1 MATKKSVKE
10 RIPGVLFTV
19 SNPSKLTPA
28 GHALLRLFDEF
39 SQKLASVD
47 NSENICSDIQ
57 PDVPGDTSVSDEISR
72 ELAALN
78 ATKKSFK
85 FMGEV
90 SRGMGLIT
98 LPKGTRP
105 SEFLESLLSG
115 ALPASPPMFISRV
128 IPEDYVCAPNS
139 QSFESVILPILKR
152 RFDSFTDSVTWK
164 LVYEKHGLT
173 NLTREAL
180 IEMVH
185 AVINEKH
192 EVSVHEPE
200 VTILVHLTIHSC
212 GVAIVSKFEELSEFN
227 LRKLIIRRQNEANS
241 VVL

>member
-10 RIPGVLFTV
+10 RIPGVVFTV

-28 GHALLRLFDEF
+28 GNALLRLFDEF
-39 SQKLASVD
+39 SQKMTPGDA
-47 NSENICSDIQ
+47 SENKCSDINL
-57 PDVPGDTSVSDEISR
+57 DVAAETSVSDEISR

-78 ATKKSFK
+78 ANKKSFK
-85 FMGEV
+85 YMGEV

-105 SEFLESLLSG
+105 SEFLESLLSA
-115 ALPASPPMFISRV
+115 ALPATPPMFISRV
-128 IPEDYVCAPNS
+128 IPVDYVCAPNV

-152 RFDSFTDSVTWK
+152 RFDSFTESVTWK

-185 AVINEKH
+185 AVIDEKH
-192 EVSVHEPE
+192 EVSVHEPQF
-200 VTILVHLTIHSC
+200 TILVHMTIHSC
-212 GVAIVSKFEELSEFN
+212 GVAIVSKFEELDEFN
-227 LRKLIIRRQNEANS
+227 VRKLIIRRQNEGNS
-241 VVL
+241 VGV